1 MKIKPQYKVRHVAD
15 EDIVLV
21 QGRNPGD
28 LTTVIALN
36 STSLF
41 LWNSLAGRQFE
52 LPDVVD
58 LLVRR
63 FEVSTDRASADAQQ
77 WIDQLRQSNI
87 LE

>member
-1 MKIKPQYKVRHVAD
+1 MKIKPKYKVHHVAD

>member
-1 MKIKPQYKVRHVAD
+1 MKIKPQYKVHHVAD

-52 LPDVVD
+52 RPDVVD

>member
-1 MKIKPQYKVRHVAD
+1 MKIKPQYKVHHVAD

-77 WIDQLRQSNI
+77 WIYQLRQSNI